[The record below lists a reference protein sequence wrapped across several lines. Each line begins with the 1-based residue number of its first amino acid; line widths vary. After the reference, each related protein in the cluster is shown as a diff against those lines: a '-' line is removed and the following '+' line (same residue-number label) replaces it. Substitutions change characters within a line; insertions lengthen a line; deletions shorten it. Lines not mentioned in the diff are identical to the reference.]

1 MIKLKVS
8 SQGPAT
14 NAAKNMKAA
23 LKITSFTNIRKPS
36 KATSTFYWSPFAN
49 FPKKYRKTL

>member
-23 LKITSFTNIRKPS
+23 LKITSFTNIKKPS